1 MTWWWRN
8 FFFSFLLGRF
18 SENLRRKWTSE
29 IVNVIVKRQ
38 LDSNFHGL
46 YSYRPKKWRKNVQ
59 NFAVKPLACGYIV
72 VLLEF
77 WTYWRHSM
85 VDKSTAHGKIVVV
98 DFSSRF
104 WYVQHYM
111 AGKPNQSCHKFVEYV
126 LKGWKKKTFFWV
138 VAAVQPSFLPSISR
152 AFLIGTLIGNPRFST
167 GSRMLHYVFEIKQTS

>member
-1 MTWWWRN
+1 MTRWWRN

-18 SENLRRKWTSE
+18 SENLRRKWRSE

-59 NFAVKPLACGYIV
+59 NFAVKPVACGDIV

-85 VDKSTAHGKIVVV
+85 VDKSTAHGKIIVV

-126 LKGWKKKTFFWV
+126 LKGWKKNIFLSGSCCSTILSTVHMSRVFDRNSYRQPAFFDGKSH
-138 VAAVQPSFLPSISR
+138 ASL
-152 AFLIGTLIGNPRFST
+152 RFWN
-167 GSRMLHYVFEIKQTS
+167 

>member
-1 MTWWWRN
+1 MNRHAFDNANAELTSISNVSFMFQMFLALIDWSRSLVEKSTYFGN
-8 FFFSFLLGRF
+8 DEMVTQFFFSFLLGRF

-85 VDKSTAHGKIVVV
+85 VDKSTAHGKIIVV

-111 AGKPNQSCHKFVEYV
+111 AGKPNQSCH
-126 LKGWKKKTFFWV
+126 
-138 VAAVQPSFLPSISR
+138 
-152 AFLIGTLIGNPRFST
+152 
-167 GSRMLHYVFEIKQTS
+167 